1 MASFDFV
8 FEKKNIFQENSK
20 KTKLDEEKINGLLEA
35 INSKKERLREVSQI
49 GYAIMKDNEITSKDE
64 DGNPIKPQLIKQ
76 LLDFHEG
83 FEKRKQEEMPTLE
96 DDDDDIKLNAVKL
109 VKRIVMAP
117 KPNSKGNYL
126 KSITLQTNSKNY
138 PISPADDVDFFL
150 KDIADQLI
158 IMTENEKGVQLK
170 QDNKD
175 RVVESVDIIIPEN
188 YNVGSTPGTEK
199 KLSANKYVDSIKKK
213 RKETQEKVA
222 AAKQEKGS
230 NTRNF
235 FGFSTGVF
243 PFTEDNMNEELKQKK
258 IDELL
263 KKLKELG
270 YNFEKEGERRDSI
283 TGGSDFSTRP
293 ELRDLRERQRF
304 LDGLKLRRQEA
315 ENVGREY
322 PRPDPTPLQFPF
334 NKLKSMANNILTIP
348 ARDHTSYERWKK
360 IENKK
365 IDESKLKHRTLTQQ
379 ELYDKLGGK
388 KRKTRKNRKNRKNAA
403 GGGNTFSLDPL
414 EHLSDYYYTRGL
426 SQEQKDKQRQLYA
439 DFRRAPSLTAIKV
452 KRDQELYDNTRTY
465 RPEEL
470 ENRTLP
476 NSQFVEE
483 AKEKADAAKEAI
495 LEQRR
500 NATVAAVEKKYKE
513 IEDQKLYDSLGG
525 KKRKTKKNKKK
536 NQKRKTSKR
545 KQKQK

>member
-1 MASFDFV
+1 
-8 FEKKNIFQENSK
+8 
-20 KTKLDEEKINGLLEA
+20 
-35 INSKKERLREVSQI
+35 
-49 GYAIMKDNEITSKDE
+49 
-64 DGNPIKPQLIKQ
+64 
-76 LLDFHEG
+76 
-83 FEKRKQEEMPTLE
+83 
-96 DDDDDIKLNAVKL
+96 
-109 VKRIVMAP
+109 
-117 KPNSKGNYL
+117 
-126 KSITLQTNSKNY
+126 
-138 PISPADDVDFFL
+138 
-150 KDIADQLI
+150 
-158 IMTENEKGVQLK
+158 
-170 QDNKD
+170 
-175 RVVESVDIIIPEN
+175 
-188 YNVGSTPGTEK
+188 
-199 KLSANKYVDSIKKK
+199 
-213 RKETQEKVA
+213 
-222 AAKQEKGS
+222 
-230 NTRNF
+230 
-235 FGFSTGVF
+235 
-243 PFTEDNMNEELKQKK
+243 
-258 IDELL
+258 
-263 KKLKELG
+263 
-270 YNFEKEGERRDSI
+270 
-283 TGGSDFSTRP
+283 
-293 ELRDLRERQRF
+293 
-304 LDGLKLRRQEA
+304 
-315 ENVGREY
+315 
-322 PRPDPTPLQFPF
+322 
-334 NKLKSMANNILTIP
+334 MANNILTIP

-388 KRKTRKNRKNRKNAA
+388 KRKTRKNRKNRKNAS

-439 DFRRAPSLTAIKV
+439 DFCRAPSLTAIKV

-500 NATVAAVEKKYKE
+500 NATVAAVEKKNKE